1 MDNRFLISQID
12 ETAKWFEEKI
22 SFIELCSSLIT
33 EICIY
38 NKTVINFGKKYH
50 RIYFEIKGDLPEI
63 NKPITEMDLLEHQ
76 IFSFH
81 TLKEY
86 FSYTSKDIDENNIE
100 LFYKWIT
107 TSCKIRLKNI
117 HFITD
122 IKEYIKET
130 DSYYSQ
136 YK

>member
-1 MDNRFLISQID
+1 MNNRFLISQVD
-12 ETAKWFEEKI
+12 ETAKWFEEKMA
-22 SFIELCSSLIT
+22 FIELFPSLIT

-38 NKTVINFGKKYH
+38 NNTVINFGKKYH

-63 NKPITEMDLLEHQ
+63 NKPIAEMDFLEHQ

-86 FSYTSKDIDENNIE
+86 FSYTSRDIDENNIE

-107 TSCKIRLKNI
+107 TSCKIRLKNV
-117 HFITD
+117 HLKTD
-122 IKEYIKET
+122 IKEYIKKT